1 MNLAA
6 PSFDEVV
13 ALVRAFTGIG
23 PRHAITPETWLEA
36 DLGVTGLDGAEL
48 LEQAERE
55 FGVELVPE
63 GSSLREVFDLSPNEY
78 LFGPEGSDPLG
89 VVSLLR
95 WALGKPPLVVVRD
108 LKVGELYE
116 LTRQAGI
123 QKTESAV

>member
-1 MNLAA
+1 MSSVA
-6 PSFDEVV
+6 PSFDEVA
-13 ALVRAFTGIG
+13 ALVRAFTAVGS
-23 PRHAITPETWLEA
+23 RRAITRETWLEA

-48 LEQAERE
+48 LEQAEQE

-63 GSSLREVFDLSPNEY
+63 GSSLREMFGLGPNEY

-95 WALGKPPLVVVRD
+95 WTQGKPPLVVVRD

-116 LTRQAGI
+116 LVCPARRRRAA
-123 QKTESAV
+123 AV